1 MTEEDVVEVTEQ
13 PVDDIVARIRGTERT
28 VEDFVLKHFY
38 EPQDQSILDAQAAER
53 ARIAAEDI
61 DKGNENLETELM
73 EGSIGYAIL
82 GYFGGVALLSVL
94 SIFVVQCRWCKTTRR
109 SGSDKF
115 LVHMQMFFAYIL
127 VSTFGDNLT
136 L

>member
-1 MTEEDVVEVTEQ
+1 
-13 PVDDIVARIRGTERT
+13 
-28 VEDFVLKHFY
+28 
-38 EPQDQSILDAQAAER
+38 
-53 ARIAAEDI
+53 
-61 DKGNENLETELM
+61 M

-115 LVHMQMFFAYIL
+115 LVHMQMIFAYIL
-127 VSTFGDNLT
+127 VSAFGDNLT